1 MTRRSWIELVV
12 LSALWGAVYPLITVA
27 LRDLPPTLVV
37 LGRVLLAALLL
48 LPLAIRRDALRP
60 VWRNPRAIIETVLV
74 QSTAPLLLLTYGQQ
88 YVSASVAG
96 ILVGAQPLFVALLA
110 LRFAP
115 DERPQGWR
123 GLTGI
128 TLGLAGLV
136 MLFGVD
142 LRGGR
147 TALLGGMLILAAA
160 LCYAAGAMMIHRRY
174 AEAPPLGVA
183 TSAMLVTTAAVV
195 VPASVTAP
203 IRLPGVDATAA
214 LLVLGIVCTG
224 ATLALFYALITRV
237 GPARA
242 ALAFYLSPAFAV
254 AFGVIFLREQISVAA
269 ILGLGAIV
277 VGSVLAAHHSEP
289 TPQRTKEADAEHGDT
304 GHESDSELGDAG

>member
-1 MTRRSWIELVV
+1 MTRRSWIELVI

-27 LRDLPPTLVV
+27 LRDLSPALVV
-37 LGRVLLAALLL
+37 LGRVLLAAVLL

-110 LRFAP
+110 LRYAP
-115 DERPQGWR
+115 GERPQGWK
-123 GLTGI
+123 GLTGVL
-128 TLGLAGLV
+128 LGLVGLV
-136 MLFGVD
+136 LLFGID

-147 TALLGGMLILAAA
+147 LALLGGALILVAAV
-160 LCYAAGAMMIHRRY
+160 CYAAGAMLIHRRY
-174 AEAPPLGVA
+174 AEAQPLGVA

-195 VPASVTAP
+195 VPASATVPT
-203 IRLPGVDATAA
+203 RLPSLEATTA
-214 LLVLGIVCTG
+214 LLVLGIACTG
-224 ATLALFYALITRV
+224 ATLALFYTLITRI

-254 AFGVIFLREQISVAA
+254 AFGVAFLREQISMAA
-269 ILGLGAIV
+269 VLGLAAIV
-277 VGSVLAAHHSEP
+277 VGSVLAAHRKP
-289 TPQRTKEADAEHGDT
+289 TPP
-304 GHESDSELGDAG
+304 

>member
-1 MTRRSWIELVV
+1 MTRRSWIELVI

-27 LRDLPPTLVV
+27 LRDLSPTLVV

-115 DERPQGWR
+115 DERPQGR
-123 GLTGI
+123 KGLTGVL
-128 TLGLAGLV
+128 LGLVGLV
-136 MLFGVD
+136 LLFGVD
-142 LRGGR
+142 LHGGR
-147 TALLGGMLILAAA
+147 LALLGGALVLVAAI
-160 LCYAAGAMMIHRRY
+160 CYAAGAMLIHRRY

-183 TSAMLVTTAAVV
+183 TSAMLVTTAAVA
-195 VPASVTAP
+195 VPASATVP
-203 IRLPGVDATAA
+203 SSLPGLETTAA
-214 LLVLGIVCTG
+214 LLVLGIACTG
-224 ATLALFYALITRV
+224 ATLALFYKLITQI

-254 AFGVIFLREQISVAA
+254 AFGVAFLHEQISMAA
-269 ILGLGAIV
+269 VLGLAAIV
-277 VGSVLAAHHSEP
+277 VGSVLAAHRSEP
-289 TPQRTKEADAEHGDT
+289 TPP
-304 GHESDSELGDAG
+304 

>member
-1 MTRRSWIELVV
+1 MTRRSWIELVI

-27 LRDLPPTLVV
+27 LRDFSPTLVV

-48 LPLAIRRDALRP
+48 LPFAVRRDALRLI
-60 VWRNPRAIIETVLV
+60 WRNPRAIIETVLV

-110 LRFAP
+110 LRYAP
-115 DERPQGWR
+115 DERPQGWK

-128 TLGLAGLV
+128 VLGLVGVV

-147 TALLGGMLILAAA
+147 MALIGGTLILIAAV
-160 LCYAAGAMMIHRRY
+160 CYAAGAMLIHRRY
-174 AEAPPLGVA
+174 AETPSLGVA

-195 VPASVTAP
+195 VPASATIP
-203 IRLPGVDATAA
+203 TRLPGAEATGA

-254 AFGVIFLREQISVAA
+254 AFGVAFLREQISVFA
-269 ILGLGAIV
+269 ILGLAAIV
-277 VGSVLAAHHSEP
+277 VGSVLAAHRREP
-289 TPQRTKEADAEHGDT
+289 TPP
-304 GHESDSELGDAG
+304 

>member
-1 MTRRSWIELVV
+1 MTRRSWIELVI

-27 LRDLPPTLVV
+27 LRDFSPALVV

-60 VWRNPRAIIETVLV
+60 VWHNPRAIIETVLV

-96 ILVGAQPLFVALLA
+96 ILVGAQPLFVALIA

-115 DERPQGWR
+115 DERPQGWK

-128 TLGLAGLV
+128 VLGLAGLV

-142 LRGGR
+142 LRGGPM
-147 TALLGGMLILAAA
+147 ALVGGALILVAAV
-160 LCYAAGAMMIHRRY
+160 CYAAGAMMIHRRY
-174 AEAPPLGVA
+174 AQAPPLGVA
-183 TSAMLVTTAAVV
+183 TSAMLVTTAAVGI
-195 VPASVTAP
+195 PASATIP
-203 IRLPGVDATAA
+203 TRLPGVEAISA
-214 LLVLGIVCTG
+214 LLVLGIACTG

-254 AFGVIFLREQISVAA
+254 AFGVAFLHEHISAFAVT
-269 ILGLGAIV
+269 GLAAIV
-277 VGSVLAAHHSEP
+277 VGSVLAAHRKEP
-289 TPQRTKEADAEHGDT
+289 TPP
-304 GHESDSELGDAG
+304 

>member
-1 MTRRSWIELVV
+1 MTRRSWIELVI

-27 LRDLPPTLVV
+27 LRDLSPALVV

-96 ILVGAQPLFVALLA
+96 ILLGAQPLFVALLA

-115 DERPQGWR
+115 DERPHGWQ
-123 GLTGI
+123 GLTGVL
-128 TLGLAGLV
+128 LGLIGLV
-136 MLFGVD
+136 LLFGVD

-147 TALLGGMLILAAA
+147 LALLGGALILVAAV
-160 LCYAAGAMMIHRRY
+160 CYAAGAMLIHRRY

-183 TSAMLVTTAAVV
+183 TSAMLVTTAAVA
-195 VPASVTAP
+195 VPASATVP
-203 IRLPGVDATAA
+203 SRLPGLEATAA
-214 LLVLGIVCTG
+214 LLVLGIACTG
-224 ATLALFYALITRV
+224 ATLALFYKLITQI

-254 AFGVIFLREQISVAA
+254 AFGVALLGEQISMAAVLGLAA
-269 ILGLGAIV
+269 II
-277 VGSVLAAHHSEP
+277 VGSVLAAHRSEP
-289 TPQRTKEADAEHGDT
+289 TPP
-304 GHESDSELGDAG
+304 

>member
-1 MTRRSWIELVV
+1 MTRRSWIELVI

-27 LRDLPPTLVV
+27 LRDLSPALVV

-115 DERPQGWR
+115 DERPQGWK
-123 GLTGI
+123 GLTGVL
-128 TLGLAGLV
+128 LGLVGLV
-136 MLFGVD
+136 LLFGVD

-147 TALLGGMLILAAA
+147 LALLGGALILVAAV
-160 LCYAAGAMMIHRRY
+160 CYAAGAMLIHRRY

-183 TSAMLVTTAAVV
+183 TSAMIVTTAAVA
-195 VPASVTAP
+195 VPASATVP
-203 IRLPGVDATAA
+203 SRLPGLEATAA
-214 LLVLGIVCTG
+214 LLVLGIACTG
-224 ATLALFYALITRV
+224 ATLALFYKLITQI

-254 AFGVIFLREQISVAA
+254 AFGVAFLREQISMAA
-269 ILGLGAIV
+269 VLGLAAIV
-277 VGSVLAAHHSEP
+277 VGSVLAAHRSEP
-289 TPQRTKEADAEHGDT
+289 TPP
-304 GHESDSELGDAG
+304 

>member
-1 MTRRSWIELVV
+1 MTRRSWIELAI

-27 LRDLPPTLVV
+27 LRDLSPTLVV
-37 LGRVLLAALLL
+37 LSRVLLAALLL

-115 DERPQGWR
+115 DERPQGWK
-123 GLTGI
+123 GLTGVL
-128 TLGLAGLV
+128 LGLVGLV
-136 MLFGVD
+136 LLFGVD

-147 TALLGGMLILAAA
+147 LALLGGALVVVAAVS
-160 LCYAAGAMMIHRRY
+160 YAAGAMLIHRRY

-183 TSAMLVTTAAVV
+183 TSAMLVTTAAVA
-195 VPASVTAP
+195 VPASATVP
-203 IRLPGVDATAA
+203 SRLPGLETTAA
-214 LLVLGIVCTG
+214 LLVLGIACTG
-224 ATLALFYALITRV
+224 ATLALFYKLITQI

-254 AFGVIFLREQISVAA
+254 AFGVAFLREQISMAA
-269 ILGLGAIV
+269 ALGLAAIV
-277 VGSVLAAHHSEP
+277 VGSALAAHRSEP
-289 TPQRTKEADAEHGDT
+289 TPP
-304 GHESDSELGDAG
+304 

>member
-1 MTRRSWIELVV
+1 MTRRSWIELVI

-27 LRDLPPTLVV
+27 LRDLSPTLVV

-48 LPLAIRRDALRP
+48 LPLAIRRDSLRP

-115 DERPQGWR
+115 DERPQGWK
-123 GLTGI
+123 GLTGVL
-128 TLGLAGLV
+128 LGLVGLV
-136 MLFGVD
+136 LLFGVD

-147 TALLGGMLILAAA
+147 LALLGGALILVAAV
-160 LCYAAGAMMIHRRY
+160 CYAAGAMLIHRRY

-183 TSAMLVTTAAVV
+183 TSAMLVTTVAVA
-195 VPASVTAP
+195 VPASTTVP
-203 IRLPGVDATAA
+203 SSLPGLEATAA
-214 LLVLGIVCTG
+214 LLVLGIACTG
-224 ATLALFYALITRV
+224 ATLALFYKLITQI

-254 AFGVIFLREQISVAA
+254 AFGVAFLREQISMAA
-269 ILGLGAIV
+269 ILGLTAIV
-277 VGSVLAAHHSEP
+277 VGSVLAAHRSEP
-289 TPQRTKEADAEHGDT
+289 TPP
-304 GHESDSELGDAG
+304 

>member
-1 MTRRSWIELVV
+1 VTRRSWIELII
-12 LSALWGAVYPLITVA
+12 LSALWGAVYPLITIA
-27 LRDLPPTLVV
+27 LRDLSPALVV

-48 LPLAIRRDALRP
+48 LPLAVRRDALRP
-60 VWRNPRAIIETVLV
+60 IWRNPRAIIETVLV

-110 LRFAP
+110 LRSAP
-115 DERPQGWR
+115 DERPQGWK

-128 TLGLAGLV
+128 ILGLVGLV

-147 TALLGGMLILAAA
+147 MALIGGTLILIAAV
-160 LCYAAGAMMIHRRY
+160 CYAAGAMMIHRRY

-183 TSAMLVTTAAVV
+183 TSAMLVTTAAVI
-195 VPASVTAP
+195 VPASTTAP
-203 IRLPGVDATAA
+203 PRLPGLEATAA
-214 LLVLGIVCTG
+214 LLVLGMVCTG

-254 AFGVIFLREQISVAA
+254 AFGVAFLHEQISLFA
-269 ILGLGAIV
+269 ILGLAAIV
-277 VGSVLAAHHSEP
+277 VGSVLAAQRRKP
-289 TPQRTKEADAEHGDT
+289 TPP
-304 GHESDSELGDAG
+304 

>member
-1 MTRRSWIELVV
+1 MTRRSWIELVI

-27 LRDLPPTLVV
+27 LRDLSPALVV

-60 VWRNPRAIIETVLV
+60 VWRNPRATIETVLV

-115 DERPQGWR
+115 DERPQGWK
-123 GLTGI
+123 GLTGVL
-128 TLGLAGLV
+128 LGLVGLV
-136 MLFGVD
+136 LLFGVD

-147 TALLGGMLILAAA
+147 LALLGGALILVAAV
-160 LCYAAGAMMIHRRY
+160 CYAAGAMLIHRRY

-183 TSAMLVTTAAVV
+183 TSAMLVTTVAVA
-195 VPASVTAP
+195 VPASATIP
-203 IRLPGVDATAA
+203 SRLPGLEPTAA
-214 LLVLGIVCTG
+214 LLVLGIACTG
-224 ATLALFYALITRV
+224 ATLALFYKLITQI

-254 AFGVIFLREQISVAA
+254 AFGVAFLREQISMAA
-269 ILGLGAIV
+269 VLGLAAIV
-277 VGSVLAAHHSEP
+277 VGSVLAAHRSEP
-289 TPQRTKEADAEHGDT
+289 APP
-304 GHESDSELGDAG
+304 

>member
-1 MTRRSWIELVV
+1 MTRRSWIELVI
-12 LSALWGAVYPLITVA
+12 LSALWGAVYPLITIA
-27 LRDLPPTLVV
+27 LRDLPPALVV

-60 VWRNPRAIIETVLV
+60 VWRNPRAIMETVLV

-115 DERPQGWR
+115 DERPQGWK
-123 GLTGI
+123 GLTGVL
-128 TLGLAGLV
+128 LGLVGLV
-136 MLFGVD
+136 LLFGVD

-147 TALLGGMLILAAA
+147 LALLGGALILVAAF
-160 LCYAAGAMMIHRRY
+160 CYAAGAMLIHRRY

-183 TSAMLVTTAAVV
+183 TSAMLVTTAAVA
-195 VPASVTAP
+195 VPASATVP
-203 IRLPGVDATAA
+203 SRLPGSEATAA
-214 LLVLGIVCTG
+214 LLVLGIACTG
-224 ATLALFYALITRV
+224 ATLALFYKLITQI

-254 AFGVIFLREQISVAA
+254 TFGVAFLREQISMAA
-269 ILGLGAIV
+269 ILGLTAIV
-277 VGSVLAAHHSEP
+277 IGSVLAAHRSEP
-289 TPQRTKEADAEHGDT
+289 TPP
-304 GHESDSELGDAG
+304 

>member
-1 MTRRSWIELVV
+1 VTRRSWVELVI
-12 LSALWGAVYPLITVA
+12 LSALWGAVYPLIAVA
-27 LRDLPPTLVV
+27 LRDLSPALVV

-48 LPLAIRRDALRP
+48 VPLAIRHNALRP
-60 VWRNPRAIIETVLV
+60 IWRDPRAIIETVLV

-115 DERPQGWR
+115 DERPQGWY

-147 TALLGGMLILAAA
+147 MALFGGALVLVAAV
-160 LCYAAGAMMIHRRY
+160 CYAAGAVMIHRRY
-174 AEAPPLGVA
+174 DEAPPLGVA
-183 TSAMLVTTAAVV
+183 TSAMLVTTAALII
-195 VPASVTAP
+195 PASATAP
-203 IRLPGVDATAA
+203 NRLPSAATTVA
-214 LLVLGIVCTG
+214 LLVLGVACTG
-224 ATLALFYALITRV
+224 ATLALFYALIARV

-242 ALAFYLSPAFAV
+242 ALSFYLSPAFAV
-254 AFGVIFLREQISVAA
+254 AFGVAFLHEHVSPVAV
-269 ILGLGAIV
+269 LGLGAIV
-277 VGSVLAAHHSEP
+277 VGSVLAAQRAEP
-289 TPQRTKEADAEHGDT
+289 APP
-304 GHESDSELGDAG
+304 

>member
-1 MTRRSWIELVV
+1 MNRRSWIELVI

-27 LRDLPPTLVV
+27 LRDLSPALVV

-48 LPLAIRRDALRP
+48 LPLAVRRDALRP

-115 DERPQGWR
+115 GERPQGWQ
-123 GLTGI
+123 GLTGVL
-128 TLGLAGLV
+128 LGLAGLIL
-136 MLFGVD
+136 LFGVD

-147 TALLGGMLILAAA
+147 MALLGGALILVAAV
-160 LCYAAGAMMIHRRY
+160 CYAAGAMLIHRRY

-195 VPASVTAP
+195 VPASATVP
-203 IRLPGVDATAA
+203 SRLPGLEATMA
-214 LLVLGIVCTG
+214 LLVLGVACTG
-224 ATLALFYALITRV
+224 ATLALFYKLITQI

-254 AFGVIFLREQISVAA
+254 AFGVAFLREQISVAA
-269 ILGLGAIV
+269 VFGLAAIV
-277 VGSVLAAHHSEP
+277 VGSVLAAHRSEP
-289 TPQRTKEADAEHGDT
+289 TPP
-304 GHESDSELGDAG
+304 